1 MGLDPVKLQ
10 ALRARLAPHERAC
23 RLCPHRCGVDR
34 LAGERGRCGGGAEA
48 MVYKAFVHRGEE
60 RALIPSYTV
69 FLAGCNLGCAHCS
82 EIDHNRHPDAG
93 RPLRE
98 APDAATLRRA
108 RAGGARNLHWVGGEP
123 LVHLPA
129 ILDFLARH
137 QQVIA
142 GWPLVF
148 NTNLFVEA
156 DALAAVAELAD
167 LVLVDLKTLSAPC
180 AERWYDAP
188 TLATVVPA
196 AIDALRAQG
205 VPLLVRHLLVPG
217 HQACCSEPALAWLR
231 ARPDLQVNVMTGY
244 VPFGAAARSEGPE
257 ASLPGS
263 AERARLA
270 AWAQERIGRDVL
282 VDGEG
287 RGPLG

>member
-1 MGLDPVKLQ
+1 MPLASSKLL
-10 ALRARLAPHERAC
+10 ALRARLTPHERAC

-34 LAGERGRCGGGAEA
+34 AAGERGRCGVAAEA
-48 MVYKAFVHRGEE
+48 RVYNAFIHRGEE

-69 FLAGCNLGCAHCS
+69 FLAGCNLGCRHCS
-82 EIDHNRHPDAG
+82 EVDHNRHSDVG

-98 APDAATLRRA
+98 APDGAALRRA
-108 RAGGARNLHWVGGEP
+108 RAAGARNLHLVGGEP

-129 ILDFLARH
+129 IVDFVTRH
-137 QQVIA
+137 REVLE

-148 NTNLFVEA
+148 NTNLFAGA
-156 DALAAVAELAD
+156 DALAAIAALSD
-167 LVLVDLKTLSAPC
+167 LVLVDLKTLSEPC

-188 TLATVVPA
+188 ELAGVVPA
-196 AIDALRAQG
+196 AVDALRAWG

-217 HQACCSEPALAWLR
+217 HQACCAAPALDWLR
-231 ARPDLQVNVMTGY
+231 ARPDLSVNVMTGY
-244 VPFGAAARSEGPE
+244 VPFGAAARGCGPE
-257 ASLPGS
+257 ARLPGS

-270 AWAQERIGRDVL
+270 AWARDRIGRDVL